1 MSIKGCKRVTENI
14 WSPWVKSDAGI
25 KKGRSI
31 KISKL
36 LIMAACTLL
45 TSGCTPG
52 EGSKSDIPPMAITP
66 SPLQV
71 EYQQMEVIGFLHF
84 SINTFTG
91 REWGGIKELILTA
104 KHHDGFCLWP
114 SAYTEHSIRNSPY
127 MNGEGD
133 LVAEFTDACRK
144 HGIKPGLYLSPWDRN
159 HRDYGRPEY
168 IEYYRNQIR
177 ELLTNYGNINEIWF
191 DGANGGDGYYG
202 GANEIRVIERE
213 RYYDWENTFKL
224 VKELQ
229 PEIMIFSDAGP
240 DIRWTGNEQGI
251 AGETFWSTIDAGRLV
266 PGVADQAYLNSGDPD
281 GTEWITGQCDVS
293 IRPGWFYRPEED
305 SLVKSA
311 EQLVDI
317 YYKSVGRNAVMLL
330 NMPPDRRGVIHEND
344 VAALMEFRQIIDAT
358 FSIDFTTGASVRA
371 TSQHM
376 GGRAF
381 SPENIIDDNSD
392 SYWAAG
398 DSVTTATIT
407 LKHKKPVTFDRIMIS
422 EPVRL
427 GQRVISFSIEANDG
441 NGWREIARGTT
452 IGHKRLFRIEP
463 VTAKTVRIH
472 ITESMDT
479 PAISEFGLYL
489 YGQNRQLRTGIQG
502 FNNTA
507 IRVQ

>member
-91 REWGGIKELILTA
+91 REWGYGDESPDLFNPSEADVEQWVITAKKGGIKELILTA

-229 PEIMIFSDAGP
+229 PEIMIRSKVTGFLCFSVMVAVVTESPAAQYESLLSSIMFSGEKALPPICWLVARTDAP
-240 DIRWTGNEQGI
+240 VVKSILKVASIIWRNSIRAATS
-251 AGETFWSTIDAGRLV
+251 FS
-266 PGVADQAYLNSGDPD
+266 
-281 GTEWITGQCDVS
+281 WITPRLSGGIFSS
-293 IRPGWFYRPEED
+293 I
-305 SLVKSA
+305 
-311 EQLVDI
+311 
-317 YYKSVGRNAVMLL
+317 
-330 NMPPDRRGVIHEND
+330 
-344 VAALMEFRQIIDAT
+344 T
-358 FSIDFTTGASVRA
+358 
-371 TSQHM
+371 
-376 GGRAF
+376 AF
-381 SPENIIDDNSD
+381 LPTD
-392 SYWAAG
+392 
-398 DSVTTATIT
+398 
-407 LKHKKPVTFDRIMIS
+407 L
-422 EPVRL
+422 
-427 GQRVISFSIEANDG
+427 
-441 NGWREIARGTT
+441 
-452 IGHKRLFRIEP
+452 
-463 VTAKTVRIH
+463 
-472 ITESMDT
+472 
-479 PAISEFGLYL
+479 
-489 YGQNRQLRTGIQG
+489 
-502 FNNTA
+502 
-507 IRVQ
+507 